1 MERWL
6 EFFARTNFERSG
18 DTAHDLKTPLNVAVL
33 NLELLR
39 MRIAKLLEGNDD
51 AKIDGYTNAIE
62 TELRRMARIFD
73 MFFLLSTPPRG
84 EEPPG
89 EVDLVPLCRQAANT
103 AGYRIDLHASAL
115 TRAHESRIRQALE
128 MFFEGI
134 ANVLKADT
142 REVAVERSERR
153 LHLTVSG
160 QPQAD
165 NFELTKIFKFYY
177 TDADGKP
184 DLALAA
190 TRLIIETY
198 GGELK
203 ATQERDKVSIRLSF
217 PLGE

>member
-39 MRIAKLLEGNDD
+39 MRIAKLLAEKDD
-51 AKIDGYTNAIE
+51 AKIEGYTNAIE

-73 MFFLLSTPPRG
+73 TFFLLSTPPRG

-89 EVDLVPLCRQAANT
+89 NVDLAPLCRDAASM
-103 AGYRIDLHASAL
+103 AGYRIDIHTPAL
-115 TRAHESRIRQALE
+115 TRAHESRIRQALQ

-134 ANVLKADT
+134 TNVLKADT

-165 NFELTKIFKFYY
+165 SFELTKIFKFYY

-190 TRLIIETY
+190 TRLIVETY

>member
-1 MERWL
+1 
-6 EFFARTNFERSG
+6 
-18 DTAHDLKTPLNVAVL
+18 
-33 NLELLR
+33 
-39 MRIAKLLEGNDD
+39 
-51 AKIDGYTNAIE
+51 
-62 TELRRMARIFD
+62 
-73 MFFLLSTPPRG
+73 
-84 EEPPG
+84 
-89 EVDLVPLCRQAANT
+89 
-103 AGYRIDLHASAL
+103 
-115 TRAHESRIRQALE
+115 

-165 NFELTKIFKFYY
+165 SFELTKIFKFYY

-190 TRLIIETY
+190 TRLIVETY

-217 PLGE
+217 PLGEQ

>member
-1 MERWL
+1 
-6 EFFARTNFERSG
+6 
-18 DTAHDLKTPLNVAVL
+18 LKTPLNVAVL

-39 MRIAKLLEGNDD
+39 MRIAKLLAEKGD
-51 AKIDGYTNAIE
+51 AKIEGYTNAIE

-73 MFFLLSTPPRG
+73 TFFLLSTPPRG

-89 EVDLVPLCRQAANT
+89 DVDLTPLCRHAASM
-103 AGYRIDLHASAL
+103 AGYRIDIHAPAL
-115 TRAHESRIRQALE
+115 TRAHESRIRQALQ

-134 ANVLKADT
+134 ANILKADT
-142 REVAVERSERR
+142 REVAVERTKHR

-165 NFELTKIFKFYY
+165 SFELTKIFKFYY

-190 TRLIIETY
+190 TRLIVETY

-203 ATQERDKVSIRLSF
+203 AAQERDKVSIRLSF